1 MPFFDYLQPDRPLRS
16 VVGILNIL
24 FIIGIPIVSIILFI
38 ARLLFGTRMN
48 KQWRLGMIGL
58 FSINMVSLSYVSTQL
73 ARQFSSGTE
82 ITQNVDLSA
91 TNPDTVNISL
101 GDDAY
106 EHLWFYV
113 GDELQLTD
121 KELVSSNIC
130 LNIKKGEGNDIELKQ
145 QIYAR
150 GLNITEAGDIARK
163 VNVPIQVSEA
173 GIVIPPNFIIPK
185 GEKWRNQTVEL
196 ILYLPEN
203 KSVKLDASLRN
214 RLHSVIVDDP
224 NDFSPWHNRN
234 EIWTMGD
241 QGLACTSCLKDQDD
255 AQLSFKDFTKL
266 KIDGKMKVQINQGD
280 EYKVNLNGRK
290 HYTEKVEVVQMDETL
305 LVSTEL
311 ERTSSPIRLY
321 ITMPQLTDIE
331 TEYTDDI
338 HIQGFKASNM
348 NMKSKGR
355 YEVKAY
361 IDVDSLNLTQIDRNE
376 VDIRGKCNYLS
387 AYLEDRA
394 ELDAEKISIR
404 EVDINAIDRSRAKLA
419 VIDTLRQ
426 RSDERSKIT
435 VEGNPSIVIQQQ

>member
-1 MPFFDYLQPDRPLRS
+1 MPFFDYLQPDKPLRS

-24 FIIGIPIVSIILFI
+24 FIIGIPIVSVILFI

-58 FSINMVSLSYVSTQL
+58 FSINVVSLSYVSTQL

-82 ITQNVDLSA
+82 ITQNIDISA

-106 EHLWFYV
+106 EHLWFYI

-130 LNIKKGEGNDIELKQ
+130 LNIKKGESSDIELKQ
-145 QIYAR
+145 QIYSR

-163 VNVPIQVSEA
+163 VNVPIQVSES
-173 GIVIPPNFIIPK
+173 GIVIPSNFIIPK

-203 KSVKLDASLRN
+203 KSVRLDASLRH

-311 ERTSSPIRLY
+311 EHTSSPIRLY
-321 ITMPQLTDIE
+321 ITMPQLTDID
-331 TEYTDDI
+331 TEDTDDI

-376 VDIRGKCNYLS
+376 VDIRGKCNYLNV
-387 AYLEDRA
+387 YLENRA